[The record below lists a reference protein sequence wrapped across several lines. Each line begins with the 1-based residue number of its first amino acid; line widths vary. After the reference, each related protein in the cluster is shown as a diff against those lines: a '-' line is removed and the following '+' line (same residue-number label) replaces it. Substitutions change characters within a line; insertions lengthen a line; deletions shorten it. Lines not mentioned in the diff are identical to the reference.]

1 LPHCAPLPVAAQAKD
16 AATLRAVQAALVDRN
31 AAAAAPAAT
40 SAAAA
45 CSVAAAA
52 APVALRAPAEAVPA
66 VVAVAA
72 AGNALPPL
80 LPQRSRLG
88 RTTGPARLLP
98 VPAPRG
104 GSLPH
109 GGHLRVEWKRHQ

>member
-1 LPHCAPLPVAAQAKD
+1 VAAQAKD